1 MKKAAFQRLFSCHQ
15 AEIRQRRITA
25 SFLRAFARQQVL
37 RERLVLLH
45 RRQERRALQQ
55 VLAQRQ
61 ELAQQQER
69 ALAQGLLLF
78 CRKRSGRRQWPTGQ
92 RSTGSCS
99 W

>member
-25 SFLRAFARQQVL
+25 SFLRAFAQQQVL

-61 ELAQQQER
+61 VLAQQQER
-69 ALAQGLLLF
+69 VLAQGLLLF
-78 CRKRSGRRQWPTGQ
+78 CHKRSGRRRPTGQ
-92 RSTGSCS
+92 QSTGSCS